1 MDTKLRITVISRFG
15 DMNTWRGGC
24 NIEHKA
30 LFCLTSWTVGAPCH
44 SSTMSHYVNTWW
56 AGFSGGPVVKTHAAD
71 AGSTVQSLVRGLS
84 PMCLVAQ
91 PRDVKRKN
99 TLMKQGIR
107 KEGWATGS
115 FPGHSGAAMGSANSD
130 FSRHCLGI
138 NLGVDLANILPT
150 SLSFL
155 VHELMVL
162 LILHLPPAA
171 YISWFVERE
180 DTWAA
185 NKHFGSF
192 HLLLPVSFLLWIGF
206 VLEEKIIR

>member
-1 MDTKLRITVISRFG
+1 
-15 DMNTWRGGC
+15 
-24 NIEHKA
+24 
-30 LFCLTSWTVGAPCH
+30 
-44 SSTMSHYVNTWW
+44 
-56 AGFSGGPVVKTHAAD
+56 
-71 AGSTVQSLVRGLS
+71 
-84 PMCLVAQ
+84 
-91 PRDVKRKN
+91 
-99 TLMKQGIR
+99 MKQGIR

-130 FSRHCLGI
+130 FSRRCLGV

-162 LILHLPPAA
+162 LIVHLPPAA

-206 VLEEKIIR
+206 VLEKKKIR